1 MTAPHFGTLYPV
13 MLDLRGRRVVVVG
26 GGTIAEGKIRG
37 LVEAGARV
45 RIVSPA
51 LTPALESL
59 VAAGTVEVDRRHY
72 HWGDLAGATLAVGAT
87 DDRSINA
94 SIWAEAEERGVLLNA
109 VDDVAYCHFIAP
121 SVHREG
127 DITIAVSSAGTC
139 PALAV
144 RLRER
149 IATIV
154 RQEHAALARLAWS
167 VRTEIARR
175 IPDFATRTKL
185 WYRIVDSPVL
195 SQLRQRDDD
204 GARQTVERLVR
215 ETEGTRELVLDARR
229 GAGEVYLVGAGPGDA
244 GLITARGLE
253 LVRRADV
260 VVYDRLVGRELL
272 AEVRA
277 DARLI
282 PVGKHGHGPSAKQE
296 DINALL
302 VDEAS
307 RGALVVRL
315 KGGDP
320 YVFGRGAEEGEAL
333 RAAGVRF
340 TVVPGV
346 SSAVSVPALAG
357 IPVTHRSLA
366 SGFAV
371 VTGHECIGNGDE
383 TTLDWD
389 ALARMPTLVVLMG
402 LKGLERVTARL
413 RASGARD
420 DLPAAVISRGSTPD
434 ERVVTGTLATIAT
447 LAEAAALEQPATLVV
462 GEVVRVREKLVGTR
476 AETGLAW
483 EVAAD

>member
-13 MLDLRGRRVVVVG
+13 MLDLRGRRVVVIG

-51 LTPALESL
+51 LTPALEAL
-59 VAAGTVEVDRRHY
+59 ALAGAVEVERRHY

-87 DDRSINA
+87 DDRSVNA

-175 IPDFATRTKL
+175 VPNFATRTKL

-195 SQLRQRDDD
+195 SQLRQRDDE

-215 ETEGTRELVLDARR
+215 ETEGSRELVLDVRR
-229 GAGEVYLVGAGPGDA
+229 GGGAAGEVYLVGAGPGDA

-253 LVRRADV
+253 LLRRADV
-260 VVYDRLVGRELL
+260 VVYDRLVGREIL
-272 AEVRA
+272 AEARA

-296 DINALL
+296 DINELL
-302 VDEAS
+302 VEEAN

-340 TVVPGV
+340 KVVPGV

-357 IPVTHRSLA
+357 IPVTHRSIA

-371 VTGHECIGNGDE
+371 VTGHECIGNGEE

-413 RASGARD
+413 RAAGARA

-434 ERVVTGTLATIAT
+434 ERVVTGTLATIAR
-447 LAEAAALEQPATLVV
+447 LADAAALEQPATLVV
-462 GEVVRVREKLVGTR
+462 GEVVRVREKLVR
-476 AETGLAW
+476 SRVAW
-483 EVAAD
+483 DVAAD